1 MAPSTCS
8 KPTCGV
14 RILMRRAERP
24 DQVFGRKPEKRLVDS
39 HKIDVIRQKS
49 TTRHKIFQLI
59 RSSFDR
65 PNANEMKLSCRR
77 IRPFQQR
84 VYPPPAPMKVVVLVG
99 NRCFRGRRVMSGEL
113 GQVRTRSASCIST
126 CISIVLWI
134 HPRALPGYAIEA
146 SPGIAPGPCSAPL
159 AVPFSRPPGPR
170 QPPSLAPAAG
180 SSELPARGARRPG
193 SGAAVA
199 LAAV

>member
-1 MAPSTCS
+1 MPRFDQGPGS
-8 KPTCGV
+8 
-14 RILMRRAERP
+14 RRRSHP
-24 DQVFGRKPEKRLVDS
+24 QPGR
-39 HKIDVIRQKS
+39 
-49 TTRHKIFQLI
+49 
-59 RSSFDR
+59 RSSPPGGLGDQAAALQWLWRLFEVSVSKLGIWAKTR
-65 PNANEMKLSCRR
+65 GSVVGRAAGRRTTPNYSIHHGRETAE
-77 IRPFQQR
+77 
-84 VYPPPAPMKVVVLVG
+84 AKVVVLVG
-99 NRCFRGRRVMSGEL
+99 NRCFRRRRVMSGEL

-170 QPPSLAPAAG
+170 QPPPLAPAAG
-180 SSELPARGARRPG
+180 SSELPTRGARRPG